1 MFLFNSLSKLE
12 LSLFIINKIYYLLKK
27 IKSSKSEKKTVLNFP
42 NNKKTNLI
50 TSHTKPIT
58 HALKIE
64 KKQKQKQNSYF
75 YHTTCSTIMSAASP
89 LFTFKDPTEYRLSNR
104 YGPKGMC

>member
-1 MFLFNSLSKLE
+1 MFLCNSLSKLE

-27 IKSSKSEKKTVLNFP
+27 IKSFKSEKKTVLNFP

-64 KKQKQKQNSYF
+64 KKTKTKTKLLF

>member
-1 MFLFNSLSKLE
+1 MFLCNSLSKLE

-27 IKSSKSEKKTVLNFP
+27 KSFKSEKKTVLNFP

-64 KKQKQKQNSYF
+64 KKTKTKTKLLF

-89 LFTFKDPTEYRLSNR
+89 LFTFKDPTVYRLSNR

>member
-1 MFLFNSLSKLE
+1 MFLCNSLSKLE

-27 IKSSKSEKKTVLNFP
+27 KSFKSEKKTVLNFP

-64 KKQKQKQNSYF
+64 KKTKTKTKLLFLPHHLLNYNVSCQP
-75 YHTTCSTIMSAASP
+75 P
-89 LFTFKDPTEYRLSNR
+89 LHIQRSN
-104 YGPKGMC
+104 